1 MRVKLRRIRLQHW
14 RLVGLFAGVA
24 LALLLLGLLTFPEQS
39 RQVARGPMNTGHEEL
54 SCQSCHTPV
63 EGTAAQQVSSQVY
76 HWLGLRE
83 TAIGFG
89 SHDVDS
95 QDCLGCHERPED
107 RHPVSRFL
115 EPRFAEARQHI
126 KAQHCITC
134 HTEHQGKR
142 VTLDTIGYCTHCHQ
156 DTELRNDPIYPTHGE
171 LVRSASWN
179 TCLQCHD
186 FHGNHKMTTP
196 HDIADGVSEQRVWD
210 YFHGGPSPYS
220 SEKFAVPVTPTPQPD
235 RGR

>member
-24 LALLLLGLLTFPEQS
+24 LALLLVGLLTFPEQS
-39 RQVARGPMNTGHEEL
+39 WQVAKGPMNAGHEEL

-115 EPRFAEARQHI
+115 EPRFAEVRQHI
-126 KAQHCITC
+126 KAQHCITR
-134 HTEHQGKR
+134 HAEHQGKR

-156 DTELRNDPIYPTHGE
+156 DTELRNDPISPTHSE

-186 FHGNHKMTTP
+186 FHGNH
-196 HDIADGVSEQRVWD
+196 
-210 YFHGGPSPYS
+210 
-220 SEKFAVPVTPTPQPD
+220 
-235 RGR
+235 